1 LDHAPL
7 SVTIAIEEESIDSF
21 KFSIAK
27 NSKEEKSFIKN
38 ISLAIKNIDI
48 LDLSDSSKIEEA
60 MNSLVSKIEC
70 AWKSNTKRV

>member
-1 LDHAPL
+1 L
-7 SVTIAIEEESIDSF
+7 F

-38 ISLAIKNIDI
+38 ISLAIKDIDI

-60 MNSLVSKIEC
+60 TNLLASKIEC
-70 AWKSNTKRV
+70 AWKSNAK

>member
-7 SVTIAIEEESIDSF
+7 SVTIAIKEQSIDSF

-27 NSKEEKSFIKN
+27 NSEEEKSFIKK

-60 MNSLVSKIEC
+60 MNLLAPIIEC
-70 AWKSNTKRV
+70 SWKSNTK